1 MKTLKIA
8 LIGSGL
14 TMEEHLKALKSIK
27 RYKFILSGVYSRQHK
42 NALKLKNK
50 YNIKQAYKSIDEL
63 YNETKADIVIVVISA
78 ENVKK
83 IIFKIAKYDWKVFI
97 EKPLGINF
105 TETTNIKKKIK
116 FKLND
121 IFIALNRLYYQS
133 TTSALKIIKKDNSK
147 RIIHI
152 YDQEK
157 IYANKLLSKN
167 LMFTNS
173 VHLFCYCKILA
184 RGKLKKIILLKK
196 TKDYIL
202 KELIFSSGDIIF
214 FHSIWNRPF
223 PWKIEISIKNFFLI
237 LSPLEKLFIRNSNS
251 NKFIEVKNNNLDKIY
266 KAGFKKQLEDFLNK
280 TLNNTKKYNFDY
292 YFDVVKIIKAYYD

>member
-14 TMEEHLKALKSIK
+14 TMEEHVRALKGIK
-27 RYKFILSGVYSRQHK
+27 KYKFILSGVYSRQPK
-42 NALKLKNK
+42 NALKLKK
-50 YNIKQAYKSIDEL
+50 KFKIKKVFKSIDEM
-63 YNETKADIVIVVISA
+63 YKETKADIVIVVISA

-83 IIFKIAKYDWKVFI
+83 IILKTARYNWKIFT

-105 TETTNIKKKIK
+105 IETLDIKKKIN
-116 FKLND
+116 FKLKH

-133 TTSALKIIKKDNSK
+133 TISALDFIKKDKSK
-147 RIIHI
+147 RIINI

-157 IYANKLLSKN
+157 IYQNKILSKN
-167 LMFTNS
+167 LMYTNS
-173 VHLFCYCKILA
+173 VHLFCFCQILA
-184 RGKLKKIILLKK
+184 RGKLKKIITIKK
-196 TKDYIL
+196 TRDYLL
-202 KELIFSSGDIIF
+202 KELIFTSGDVIF

-223 PWKIEISIKNFFLI
+223 PWKIEISLKNFFLI

-251 NKFIEVKNNNLDKIY
+251 NKFFEIKKDNDDKKY
-266 KAGFKKQLEDFLNK
+266 KPGFKKQLENFLDK

-292 YFDVVKIIKAYYD
+292 YFEVVKIIKAYYD